1 MSSKGYEHYRLLSSE
16 DLISMIEKKD
26 SDIKTLQKN
35 LKDTKELK
43 EKYYAY
49 NQFHIEEIS
58 RLDQEIGK
66 LKGLRG

>member
-1 MSSKGYEHYRLLSSE
+1 MPSKDYEHYRLLSSE

>member
-1 MSSKGYEHYRLLSSE
+1 MPSKDYEHYRLLSSE

-35 LKDTKELK
+35 LKDTQELK
-43 EKYYAY
+43 NKYYAY
-49 NQFHIEEIS
+49 NQYHMEEIS
-58 RLDQEIGK
+58 RLDKTIGK